1 MGGVRKVKETLRL
14 CMVLT
19 VIAAISAGVLAFVS
33 KKTAEPIEN
42 ALREE
47 MMSAVRKVLPP
58 FDNDPD
64 KDTSTVGSEAD
75 TVKVYRGK
83 RDGTVVG
90 AAFSVI
96 ASDGYSGEIEVM
108 VGVDTAGVV
117 QGIEILQHRETPG
130 LGAKIGEDEFKAGY
144 KGKSITNP
152 EKWDVIKDGGSFRQ
166 ITGATISSRAVTH
179 AVAWGLEFFTK
190 HRTEILDIEAPAP
203 LSPPVLKIGAPER
216 KGDVDSLKTTGIGAE
231 EKRHGEE

>member
-1 MGGVRKVKETLRL
+1 MKEILRL

-19 VIAAISAGVLAFVS
+19 VIAAVSAGVLAFVS
-33 KKTAEPIEN
+33 QKTAEPIEI

-64 KDTSTVGSEAD
+64 KDTRTIGSGAD
-75 TVKVYRGK
+75 TVKFYRGRK
-83 RDGTVVG
+83 GGAVVG
-90 AAFSVI
+90 AAFSVT
-96 ASDGYSGEIEVM
+96 SPNGYSGEIEIM

-130 LGAKIGEDEFKAGY
+130 LGAKIEEGEFKTGY
-144 KGKSITNP
+144 KGKSLTDP
-152 EKWDVIKDGGSFRQ
+152 ETWDVIKDGGTFKQ
-166 ITGATISSRAVTH
+166 ITGATISSRAVTR
-179 AVAWGLEFFTK
+179 AVSRGLNFFTK
-190 HRTEILDIEAPAP
+190 HRANILSLGAPAP
-203 LSPPVLKIGAPER
+203 LSPPILKIRAPER
-216 KGDVDSLKTTGIGAE
+216 DGDADSLKAAGAGTE